1 MLISRPISRRRFILT
16 TGGLTLG
23 GGLHQLLTSCAQ
35 TVSRSSPPSSA
46 NLLSSIRIPDVE
58 IDLKAV
64 IDSVKILPGQST
76 QVWTYQARLV
86 KGDAASL
93 QVLPNSYLGPTIRV
107 HQGQRV
113 RIHFD
118 NALPGNQPSIIH
130 WHGLIVPEAMDGHP
144 QQAIAPGE
152 RYTYEFDVV
161 NPAGSNWFH
170 AHPHQLTGEQVY
182 RGLAGLFLVADDEE
196 SKLNLPT
203 GDYDLPIVLQD
214 RSFDRQNQLLYLGF
228 QNRAQQGRAGIPGM
242 MPGMG
247 PMMNRGRNPN
257 AGMGGMMGHMMGF
270 LGDKILVNG
279 HWNEPLN
286 VATRIYRLRVFN
298 ASNARIYKLA
308 WSHGE
313 PLTAIATDGHLLPKP
328 IQRPYVLLAPGE
340 RVDLWADF
348 SKLKVGTEV
357 FLNSLE
363 FSGAETFGMGGMMQ
377 GVQGINGNVPG
388 MGAAM
393 TLLKIR
399 VDRQEKESLTL
410 PNILTQAPRLQP
422 SEAVNVNNPRQIKI
436 NSSGMQWLLNNKTF
450 EMDTVAEDEI
460 VKLNTIEQWMIIN
473 TANMNLN
480 RSPNQQQ
487 FRMNAMGMAHSMAHP
502 IHIHGVQF
510 QVIDRQ
516 VLPDGQAAWQTVK
529 AGYIDDGWK
538 DTVMVMPGEQVK
550 LLMKFVHYSGRS
562 MYHCHNLEHEDGG
575 MMRNYQITT

>member
-1 MLISRPISRRRFILT
+1 MLMTRLISRRRFILT
-16 TGGLTLG
+16 TGGFALG
-23 GGLHQLLTSCAQ
+23 GGLHQLLTSCTQ
-35 TVSRSSPPSSA
+35 TVSHSSPPSST
-46 NLLSSIRIPDVE
+46 NLISAIRNPDVE

-64 IDSVKILPGQST
+64 VDRVKILPGQST
-76 QVWTYQARLV
+76 PVWTYQARLV
-86 KGDAASL
+86 KGDAANL
-93 QVLPNSYLGPTIRV
+93 QVLPNSYLGPIIRV
-107 HQGQRV
+107 RQGQRV
-113 RIHFD
+113 KIHFE

-144 QQAIAPGE
+144 QQAIDPGGH
-152 RYTYEFDVV
+152 YTYEFDVV

-170 AHPHQLTGEQVY
+170 AHPHHLTGEQVY
-182 RGLAGLFLVADDEE
+182 RGLAGLFLVTDEEE
-196 SKLNLPT
+196 SKLNLPS

-228 QNRAQQGRAGIPGM
+228 QNRAQQGRPGMPGM

-257 AGMGGMMGHMMGF
+257 AGMGGMMGQMMGF

-279 HWNEPLN
+279 YWNEPLN

-313 PLTAIATDGHLLPKP
+313 PLIAIATDGHLLPKP
-328 IQRPYVLLAPGE
+328 IQRPYIMLAPGE

-363 FSGAETFGMGGMMQ
+363 FSGAETLGMGGMMPGMQ
-377 GVQGINGNVPG
+377 GMNRNVPE
-388 MGAAM
+388 MGTAM
-393 TLLKIR
+393 PLLKIR

-410 PNILTQAPRLQP
+410 PKVLTQASRLTP
-422 SEAVNVNNPRQIKI
+422 SEAVNANNPRRIKI
-436 NSSGMQWLLNNKTF
+436 SNSGMQWLLNDRTF
-450 EMDTVAEDEI
+450 EMDAVAEDEI
-460 VKLNTIEQWMIIN
+460 VKLNTIEQWSIIN
-473 TANMNLN
+473 TPTPSLN
-480 RSPNQQQ
+480 RSPNQP
-487 FRMNAMGMAHSMAHP
+487 FRMNARGMAHSMAHP

-516 VLPDGQAAWQTVK
+516 VLPTGQTDWQTVK

-538 DTVMVMPGEQVK
+538 DTVMVMPGEQVN
-550 LLMKFVHYSGRS
+550 LLMKFTHYSGRS

-575 MMRNYQITT
+575 MMRNYQITA